1 MKQFAFP
8 TISLCR
14 ELGMWRRGGGGGG
27 VGGLP
32 TISDYQW
39 LLHKHMAYSELNNE
53 HVLGNT

>member
-14 ELGMWRRGGGGGG
+14 ELGMWRRGGGG